1 MKAVVDGLS
10 KMIQMPDVDL
20 DITNIIQADEPTAL
34 ATNALG
40 LNSVFGRDY
49 RALKDILINTN
60 PATPPFPSLC
70 LCCTGCSVTT
80 RVLSTVHIHSVVK
93 STLENLLKCWDL
105 LLIWKNVLKTQMKFS
120 IQMMYPIEG
129 EGNMHI
135 FCLAR
140 SIML

>member
-1 MKAVVDGLS
+1 MHGGTISPVLDAGRVFNLLSSAKILYFFHQGDILKYLYELKVVVDGLS
-10 KMIQMPDVDL
+10 KLIQMPDVDL

-80 RVLSTVHIHSVVK
+80 RVSLY
-93 STLENLLKCWDL
+93 C
-105 LLIWKNVLKTQMKFS
+105 
-120 IQMMYPIEG
+120 
-129 EGNMHI
+129 
-135 FCLAR
+135 
-140 SIML
+140 